1 MRGTRKGITVGA
13 RAARFLLGLFL
24 LAVFYSIFA
33 SGYTPPGIAGE
44 VLRHNRECDID
55 ASPLWYMEVEN
66 MQEIERAVQT
76 MRELAKNELRN
87 SDADGSGE
95 KQGATDT
102 VSHSE
107 QPIDRPHC
115 EHGRESEQ

>member
-1 MRGTRKGITVGA
+1 MGCTRTDKTLKSRV
-13 RAARFLLGLFL
+13 ARFVVGLVL
-24 LAVFYSIFA
+24 LAAFYSIFA

-76 MRELAKNELRN
+76 MRDLAKSELQN
-87 SDADGSGE
+87 NAVDSSGE
-95 KQGATDT
+95 KQ
-102 VSHSE
+102 
-107 QPIDRPHC
+107 
-115 EHGRESEQ
+115 